1 MAEKQNEQQETDEV
15 LDQETVENNETSSE
29 EEPMKKE
36 KKQKVSTTQLEA
48 DLAATQTQ
56 LQKSEETIG
65 ELKESLLRTA
75 AEYENYRKR
84 SQKEQES
91 AFSNG
96 IGYAANE
103 MLPILDTLE
112 AAANA
117 ETTDEEYKK
126 GVIMTLNKCTE
137 VFAKLNIQEIPAI
150 GEFFDPELHNA
161 VMQQEAEGVESGVIT
176 QVMQKGYKLNDK
188 VIRHAMVAV
197 AP

>member
-1 MAEKQNEQQETDEV
+1 MAEKQNENQENDEI
-15 LDQETVENNETSSE
+15 LEQEASIKNETSE
-29 EEPMKKE
+29 AKEPTKKE
-36 KKQKVSTTQLEA
+36 KKQKGNATQLEA
-48 DLAATQTQ
+48 SLAAAETK
-56 LQKSEETIG
+56 LQKSEDTIS
-65 ELKESLLRTA
+65 ELKDSLLRTA

-96 IGYAANE
+96 IGYAAGE

-117 ETTDEEYKK
+117 ETADEEYKK
-126 GVIMTLNKCTE
+126 GVVMTLNKCTE
-137 VFAKLNIQEIPAI
+137 VFAKLNIHEITAL
-150 GEFFDPELHNA
+150 GENFNPELHNA
-161 VMQQEAEGVESGVIT
+161 VMQQPVEGVESGVIT
-176 QVMQKGYKLNDK
+176 QVMQKGYTLNDK